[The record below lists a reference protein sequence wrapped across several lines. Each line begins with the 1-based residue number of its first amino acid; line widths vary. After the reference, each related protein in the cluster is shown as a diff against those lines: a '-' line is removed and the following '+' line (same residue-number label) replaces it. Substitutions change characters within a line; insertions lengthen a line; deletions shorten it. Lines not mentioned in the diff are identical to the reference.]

1 MTHFIKNNELP
12 HYTYKDYVQWEG
24 DWELIDGVAF
34 SMAPSPFGKHQKIL
48 KNIIFILELQIKQNH
63 LNYYVYPELDWI
75 VNEDTIIRPDIS
87 ITNEEIEEFIRKPPV
102 MIIEIISKNTKQKD
116 ETIKYRLYEEQKV
129 DYYMLVYPEKKEVKL
144 YKHKGNQFEPF
155 PIEKDFIV
163 LEFQENIELK
173 LPTKEIFV

>member
-48 KNIIFILELQIKQNH
+48 LNIAMKLLNLFKQNH

-75 VNEDTIIRPDIS
+75 VNEDTIVRPDIS

-102 MIIEIISKNTKQKD
+102 MIIEIISKKTKQKD

-144 YKHKGNQFEPF
+144 YKHKGNQFEAF
-155 PIEKDFIV
+155 HIEKDVIA
-163 LEFQENIELK
+163 LEFQENIVLQ
-173 LPTKEIFV
+173 LTINEIFA